1 MYKKMILLMCVLVEV
16 AHAGMFS
23 VPSPLVVP
31 TVAKIS
37 KGRRDL
43 SSIDVCTVSTCGF
56 DGASFEK
63 MKRLRQSLDAS
74 DPEIVMYWSFIG
86 EDKVS
91 TYLKTRSLSH
101 IHAHTHTRHRF
112 ASL

>member
-37 KGRRDL
+37 KEGRRDL

-63 MKRLRQSLDAS
+63 MKRLRQGFDAN

-91 TYLKTRSLSH
+91 TYLKLALSLTH
-101 IHAHTHTRHRF
+101 THTHTRHRF

>member
-1 MYKKMILLMCVLVEV
+1 MCAGGGGTCRYVLG
-16 AHAGMFS
+16 ALAFGGA
-23 VPSPLVVP
+23 

-86 EDKVS
+86 EDKGE
-91 TYLKTRSLSH
+91 YLLKNWLSLSH
-101 IHAHTHTRHRF
+101 THTHTHTRHRF